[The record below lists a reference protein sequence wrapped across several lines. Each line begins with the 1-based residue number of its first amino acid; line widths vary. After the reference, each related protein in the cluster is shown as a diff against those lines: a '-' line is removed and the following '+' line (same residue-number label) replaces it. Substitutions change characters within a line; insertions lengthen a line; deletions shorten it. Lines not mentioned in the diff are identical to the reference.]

1 MPNLNIQA
9 MASKK
14 QHIVRKQLREI
25 EFARRLCMPSKF
37 TWEFGISDVE
47 HLNWELMIYYS
58 VRNGLAPLLLNGLID
73 LIERAKGIK
82 IDKLQLNDFGFPFE
96 IGKEQVGLLKDSYFS
111 TLKRNMHIS
120 KVLKELDEAISQRDI
135 TCILWK
141 GAGLI
146 FNVYDSFALRPMDD
160 IDLLIPLKNIEE
172 FTGILGNLGFRPRLE
187 YPLTWYR
194 QEIVLDLHMDIV
206 HSDRIPS
213 RLKAIPVYITDL
225 ALQSRILDGF
235 QNILTLSPGD
245 SLICLAIHAL
255 KHGFSR
261 DIWFIDSFYLMNRY
275 PELID
280 HPEDIIQR
288 VNHLGV
294 LRPLAILFFFLDTW
308 PIDKALHQDFQ
319 SIYKPQLTKPGMLQ
333 RYILRSIALGKTL
346 PHSGELF
353 YFLLM
358 DSYRKKAAFL
368 WDTLFPSKHVLKQ
381 LFPKMG
387 IMPYWFY
394 YLLRFFSLIF
404 MGFKFLKVLL
414 NPFEKKR

>member
-14 QHIVRKQLREI
+14 QQIVRKQSREI
-25 EFARRLCMPSKF
+25 ELARRLCMPSKF
-37 TWEFGISDVE
+37 TWDFGVADIE

-58 VRNGLAPLLLNGLID
+58 VRNGLAPLLLKGLID

-96 IGKEQVGLLKDSYFS
+96 IGKEQVDLLKDSYFS

-120 KVLKELDEAISQRDI
+120 KVLKDLDEAISQRDI
-135 TCILWK
+135 MCILWK

-146 FNVYDSFALRPMDD
+146 FNAYDSFALRPMDD
-160 IDLLIPLKNIEE
+160 IDLLIPPKHIEE
-172 FTGILGNLGFRPRLE
+172 FTGILEKLGFKPRLG

-213 RLKAIPVYITDL
+213 RLKAIPVHITDL
-225 ALQSRILDGF
+225 ALQSRILNGF
-235 QNILTLSPGD
+235 QNVFTLSPRD

-275 PELID
+275 PELTNYS
-280 HPEDIIQR
+280 EDIIER
-288 VNHLGV
+288 ADNLEV

-308 PIDKALHQDFQ
+308 PIGKALHQDFQ
-319 SIYKPQLTKPGMLQ
+319 SIYRLQLTKLGILP
-333 RYILRSIALGKTL
+333 RYILRSIALGKRL

-381 LFPKMG
+381 LFPNMG

-394 YLLRFFSLIF
+394 YLRRFFRLVF
-404 MGFKFLKVLL
+404 MGFKFLKSLL